1 MKRWLISHR
10 WLVIF
15 LGTVVLHV
23 IALAFVRFTDTG
35 QGTGELDEESYQVL
49 KLVDIEEYM
58 PEPAGVPEDTTMVY
72 NQPAASE
79 RIITTDDKVV
89 EVIDPSK
96 ASGIAEPDYMPQ
108 HKISV
113 VPDIPT
119 QDVLRRI
126 QYPSMALRQE
136 IEGVVYLEL
145 YIDQTGLVRRI
156 LVLKDPGYGFAAAAV
171 DAMTGLRCKPAMANG
186 VPVAVRFRYP
196 VRFAIQR

>member
-79 RIITTDDKVV
+79 RIITTDDLSTPGSC
-89 EVIDPSK
+89 ETICAPRTGCSRTL
-96 ASGIAEPDYMPQ
+96 AHSSG
-108 HKISV
+108 
-113 VPDIPT
+113 
-119 QDVLRRI
+119 
-126 QYPSMALRQE
+126 
-136 IEGVVYLEL
+136 
-145 YIDQTGLVRRI
+145 VR
-156 LVLKDPGYGFAAAAV
+156 
-171 DAMTGLRCKPAMANG
+171 
-186 VPVAVRFRYP
+186 
-196 VRFAIQR
+196 